1 LNGINKAITELGLE
15 DYFRITGRPC
25 NLIYMTRDSSRVP
38 SQSFRTLF
46 MQEMIRRGFITPSFV
61 VSISHTDDIIDHTID
76 CAEEA
81 LRVYKRALEEGVEKY
96 LIGRPVKPVNR
107 RYN

>member
-1 LNGINKAITELGLE
+1 
-15 DYFRITGRPC
+15 
-25 NLIYMTRDSSRVP
+25 
-38 SQSFRTLF
+38 
-46 MQEMIRRGFITPSFV
+46 MIRRGFITPSFV

-76 CAEEA
+76 CVEES

-96 LIGRPVKPVNR
+96 LIGRSVKPVNR